1 MTTTAL
7 DETSSLAAL
16 SNAISFLSQ
25 LYYTKPGFLF
35 PLSSTSTRPQD
46 LNINAFFL
54 LMCMCFGPW
63 DCPLQSSK
71 ERIKVV
77 DHHQTVLPNVNWKTK
92 RKVQS
97 IDQEKKENG
106 LKPKMKE
113 SMLKYLDSGA
123 ELTVLH
129 IKKAIVAQVK
139 SNSQLISKNDEPTP
153 F

>member
-1 MTTTAL
+1 MFWAVGL
-7 DETSSLAAL
+7 SVAKFKRKDQSRRSSLECFAECKL
-16 SNAISFLSQ
+16 ED
-25 LYYTKPGFLF
+25 KEK
-35 PLSSTSTRPQD
+35 SS
-46 LNINAFFL
+46 INRS
-54 LMCMCFGPW
+54 G
-63 DCPLQSSK
+63 
-71 ERIKVV
+71 
-77 DHHQTVLPNVNWKTK
+77 
-92 RKVQS
+92 
-97 IDQEKKENG
+97 KKKKNG

>member
-1 MTTTAL
+1 MFFLAYVRVFWVVGL
-7 DETSSLAAL
+7 SVAKFKRKDQSRRSSLDCFAECKL
-16 SNAISFLSQ
+16 EDRE
-25 LYYTKPGFLF
+25 K
-35 PLSSTSTRPQD
+35 SS
-46 LNINAFFL
+46 INRS
-54 LMCMCFGPW
+54 G
-63 DCPLQSSK
+63 QK
-71 ERIKVV
+71 
-77 DHHQTVLPNVNWKTK
+77 
-92 RKVQS
+92 
-97 IDQEKKENG
+97 NG